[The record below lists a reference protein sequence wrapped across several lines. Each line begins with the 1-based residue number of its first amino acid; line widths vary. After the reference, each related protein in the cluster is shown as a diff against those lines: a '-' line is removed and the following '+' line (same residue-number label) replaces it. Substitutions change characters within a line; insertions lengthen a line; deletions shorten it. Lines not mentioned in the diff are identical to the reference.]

1 MSRRAS
7 KPRDPF
13 PIGCKVRL
21 TFGVDQMTAVVIED
35 RGNLGV
41 GGRRLLRVRLDMAD
55 TSEPIELEIRA
66 ESLTPVA
73 A

>member
-7 KPRDPF
+7 KPRDKF
-13 PIGCKVRL
+13 PIGSKVRL
-21 TFGVDQMTAVVIED
+21 TFGVDQVTAVVIED
-35 RGNLGV
+35 RGNLGG

-66 ESLTPVA
+66 EKLTPVA

>member
-13 PIGCKVRL
+13 PIGSKVRL
-21 TFGVDQMTAVVIED
+21 TFGVDEVTAVVIED

-41 GGRRLLRVRLDMAD
+41 GGRRLLRVRLDIAD

-66 ESLTPVA
+66 EKLTPVA